1 MAPYIVVP
9 PQGSDQADEWV
20 KLGVDAHVSGNL
32 PKAQQ
37 HYQQAL
43 RLDPRHYI
51 ATQNLAL
58 VFAQSNLIN
67 EGLLTIERAS
77 MMDGTHA
84 VIQRNWALMALE
96 ADRIEDALAAGERGV
111 KMKPNAET
119 RLALAMVLATA
130 GRPQDAMP
138 LYNDMLSDDPKHPVA
153 APNACFIQ
161 TLTDANPKELL
172 AQRKKWYEANR
183 YTGEVIPHRNQK
195 SVRTLRIGYVGGDF
209 KCHSAAMIFGNVVK
223 NHSKDFEIYLYS
235 TLPVDAEKDLQTKKF
250 KACGTWRNLDGV
262 SDEDADKMIRDDRID
277 ILVDLAGHT
286 NGGRLSLFT
295 RKPAPIQCTGWGFA
309 HGTGCPEIDY
319 FFADPIAV
327 PPQEREFYAEKICDL
342 PCIVTYEEP
351 VDYALSGKSMLPYHR
366 NGYITFGSYA
376 RYEKLS
382 DCCLETFAEI
392 LRRVPDA
399 RLEFKD
405 HGFKRPYSIRRV
417 QSALHD
423 IAPERL
429 LFSIATSHPEHL
441 QTYQQA
447 DLILDPFPHT
457 GGVVGMEQ
465 LYMGVPIITLYGTQA
480 SGRSTSSV
488 LSAMGK
494 SEWIAKT
501 KEEYVEKAVSLAGDI
516 QTLTKARKT
525 LREELLN
532 SPVVKGYVNSVEAA
546 YKDMWQ
552 KWIA

>member
-1 MAPYIVVP
+1 MQPYIIVP

-20 KLGVDAHVSGNL
+20 KLGVNAQVSGDL

-43 RLDPRHYI
+43 RLDPRHFI
-51 ATQNLAL
+51 ATQNLAI
-58 VFAQSNLIN
+58 VFAQSSLIN

-111 KMKPNAET
+111 AMKPNAET
-119 RLALAMVLATA
+119 RLALAMVLSTA

-138 LYNDMLSDDPKHPVA
+138 IYNDILRDDPKHPSA
-153 APNACFIQ
+153 GPNSCFVQ
-161 TLTDANPKELL
+161 TLTAATPKELL
-172 AQRKKWYEANR
+172 EQRKKWYEANR
-183 YTGEVIPHRNQK
+183 YTGTVEPHRNA
-195 SVRTLRIGYVGGDF
+195 RTERVLRIGYVGGDF
-209 KCHSAAMIFGNVVK
+209 KCHSAAMIFGNVVLR
-223 NHSKDFEIYLYS
+223 HSKDFEVYLYA
-235 TLPVDAEKDLQTKKF
+235 TLPCDAEKDTQTKKF
-250 KACGTWRNLDGV
+250 KAVGTWRDIEKLT
-262 SDEDADKMIRDDRID
+262 DEQADAQIRADRID

-286 NGGRLSLFT
+286 NGGRLTLFT
-295 RKPAPIQCTGWGFA
+295 RKPAPVQCTGWGFA
-309 HGTGCPEIDY
+309 HGTGCPEVDY
-319 FFADPIAV
+319 FFADPLAV
-327 PPQEREFYAEKICDL
+327 PADERQYYAEKIYDL
-342 PCIVTYEEP
+342 PCIVTYEPPEY
-351 VDYALSGKSMLPYHR
+351 DLSGKSMLPYHK

-382 DCCLETFAEI
+382 DECLATFAAI
-392 LRRVPDA
+392 LRRIPDA

-417 QSALHD
+417 LYAMTG

-429 LFSIATSHPEHL
+429 LFSIATSHPEHM

-465 LYMGVPIITLYGTQA
+465 LYMGVPMVTLYGTQA
-480 SGRSTSSV
+480 AGRSSSSV
-488 LSAMGK
+488 LTAMGRAD
-494 SEWIAKT
+494 WIAKT
-501 KEEYVEKAVSLAGDI
+501 REEYIEKAVAMAGDI
-516 QTLTKARKT
+516 PMLTKARKT
-525 LREELLN
+525 LRDELLA
-532 SPVVKGYVNSVEAA
+532 SPVVKDYACAVEAA
-546 YKDMWQ
+546 YKEMWRA
-552 KWIA
+552 WISK